1 MTSTRLKWYKRTGA
15 SLELYGPDSKSQR
28 IFNMK
33 QPYPVTAYALCNA
46 LGMTTTE
53 VIGAFSEG
61 RSGLGRPNV
70 PLDFETFCG
79 SMVTDLPALPASI
92 AAYDTRLARMSVVA
106 FDGIS
111 QAVARAVAR
120 WGGERVALVFGTST
134 GGVGQSEAADVSRR
148 VEGQLPAFYNF
159 QRHHPF
165 HVVADALALL
175 AGIKGPRYV
184 ISTACSSGGK
194 ALASAQRLLDQR
206 VVDAVLTGS
215 VDALCQTTLRGFHS
229 LSIVSTEPCRPFCE
243 HRDGISLGEGAAL
256 LLVERQGEGPGRLL
270 AVGETS
276 DAYHMSSPD
285 PEGRGA
291 GEAMGLALEQGGL
304 MPDEL
309 DLIYAHG
316 TGTKHNDAAEARAI
330 AALCGEKVPVVST
343 KAYTGH
349 LLAASG
355 STGAVFSLATIE
367 RQWVPASLGADPV
380 AEDLGI
386 NVNLRAEERRVH
398 SVLSNSFGFGGTNVS
413 VLIGGPQ

>member
-1 MTSTRLKWYKRTGA
+1 
-15 SLELYGPDSKSQR
+15 
-28 IFNMK
+28 MK

-53 VIGAFSEG
+53 VVGALLEG
-61 RSGLGRPNV
+61 RSGLARPNV

-79 SMVTDLPALPASI
+79 SMPAELPELPASI

-106 FDGIS
+106 FDGVS
-111 QAVARAVAR
+111 HAVSRAVAQ

-134 GGVGQSEAADVSRR
+134 GGVGQSEAADAHRR
-148 VEGQLPAFYNF
+148 SEGELPAFYDF
-159 QRHHPF
+159 QKHHPF

-175 AGIKGPRYV
+175 AGINGPRYV

-194 ALASAQRLLDQR
+194 ALASAQRLLDQG

-256 LLVERQGEGPGRLL
+256 LLVERQGDGPGRLL

-291 GEAMGLALEQGGL
+291 SEAMRSALEQAGL
-304 MPDEL
+304 MQEQL

-330 AALCGEKVPVVST
+330 GALFGEGVPVVST

-355 STGAVFSLATIE
+355 STGAVFSLASIE
-367 RQWVPASLGADPV
+367 RQWAPASLGAAPV
-380 AEDLGI
+380 AAGLGV
-386 NVNLRAEERRVH
+386 NVKLRAEERPVRA
-398 SVLSNSFGFGGTNVS
+398 VLSNSFGFGGTNVS